1 MEYDPKYHEYY
12 PTEQEIEQMAVQQQQ
27 DNYEFYLKGGM
38 NPAAA
43 YRQSMLDVY
52 GPKWYLQ

>member
-12 PTEQEIEQMAVQQQQ
+12 PTEQEIEQMAAQQQK
-27 DNYEFYLKGGM
+27 DSYEFYLKCGM

-43 YRQSMLDVY
+43 YRESMKEVY
-52 GPKWYLQ
+52 GPKWYLR